1 MSLAGPSQTALG
13 AALMRAIHT
22 RLDRPRLIDDP
33 WADRLVSQ
41 AEKTALYERIL
52 ADADAQ
58 TRPRLERAS
67 SPQAVIDAALRANP
81 SYAGV
86 ILRSRVAEDALREAA
101 LRGARQYVLLGAGL
115 DSFALRQPEFARD
128 LAIFEIDHPATQAH
142 KRERLRACGIDVPS
156 NVHFVAADLAA
167 RPLAE
172 VLAECGFSREDRAF
186 FSWLGVTIYLSRE
199 ANFATL
205 RGIAASAAPGSEV
218 VFTYIDQ
225 RAFGPDASLVF
236 EERRAV
242 RALRGEAWITG
253 FDPARLGAEIEALG
267 LELVEDLGGPE
278 LRERY
283 CTGRTDGLSP
293 SRVSHVVRARVAT
306 TRAA

>member
-1 MSLAGPSQTALG
+1 
-13 AALMRAIHT
+13 MRATHT

-33 WADRLVSQ
+33 WADRLVSEG
-41 AEKTALYERIL
+41 EKTALYERVL
-52 ADADAQ
+52 ADADVE
-58 TRPRLERAS
+58 TRSRLERSS
-67 SPQAVIDAALRANP
+67 SPQAVIDAALRTNP

-142 KRERLRACGIDVPS
+142 KRERLHACGIDVPS
-156 NVHFVAADLAA
+156 NLHFVAADLAA

-172 VLAECGFSREDRAF
+172 VLAGCGFSRGVPAF
-186 FSWLGVTIYLSRE
+186 FSWLGVTIYLTRE

-205 RGIAASAAPGSEV
+205 RGIAASSAPGSEV

-225 RAFGPDASLVF
+225 RAFGPGASLVF
-236 EERRAV
+236 DERRAV
-242 RALRGEAWITG
+242 RALRGEPWITG
-253 FDPARLGAEIEALG
+253 FDPATLGAEIEALG

-278 LRERY
+278 LAALY
-283 CTGRTDGLSP
+283 CADRTDGLSP
-293 SRVSHVVRARVAT
+293 SRAGHVARARVVA
-306 TRAA
+306 R